1 MNDAIIIDSNKEDKK
16 HLQLQLSETSFA
28 EIILN
33 FLGKKQTLS
42 YELENQNF
50 KIERND
56 LEQFDFLLSSKLSKE
71 NTTKISHFNCS
82 IQYFDDTKR
91 EINSVEALH
100 TLYETRG
107 VLVKSVSLQWN
118 IILNFPNAQSVENQV
133 IELTFYTY
141 DKDFL
146 NGAVYLN
153 IEHTNQSW
161 GVEVLNLFK
170 DHIDTLIMKKTKI
183 VKAFDFLSDTISF
196 TNFTLFTMIFLM
208 FFIFISLIKL
218 DEKKSVSEFQ
228 LNSLKII
235 AETSNDNINNDE
247 RIERLL
253 SFYIISSKIKLDD
266 YSLFIKSPETNS
278 LLLNFSKNL
287 KEQDSSFFKNLI
299 IYTLVSILVIILLK
313 IYTTYALEYY
323 SQKAYILLSK
333 KTENHYNNFLSK
345 KNTYSFYSFTLV
357 VISIVA
363 SIIASV
369 IYTYFF

>member
-1 MNDAIIIDSNKEDKK
+1 MENAIIINDKDDNQPIQF
-16 HLQLQLSETSFA
+16 HLTQSSFA
-28 EIILN
+28 EIVLN

-42 YELENQNF
+42 YNLTDQNF
-50 KIERND
+50 KLERND
-56 LEQFDFLLSSKLSKE
+56 LEQFHFLLNDKLSKE
-71 NTTKISHFNCS
+71 NTTKIAHLNCK
-82 IQYFDDTKR
+82 IKYFDDTSR
-91 EINSVEALH
+91 EINSIEALNGF
-100 TLYETRG
+100 YETRN
-107 VLVKSVSLQWN
+107 VLVKSVSLEWN

-153 IEHTNQSW
+153 IKHTNQSW

-183 VKAFDFLSDTISF
+183 VKAFDFLSDVISF
-196 TNFTLFTMIFLM
+196 RNFTLFIMMFLM
-208 FFIFISLIKL
+208 FIVVITLIKL
-218 DEKKSVSEFQ
+218 DEKKNVSEFQ
-228 LNSLKII
+228 LDSLKII
-235 AETSNDNINNDE
+235 AENYNSNIDNKQ

-266 YSLFIKSPETNS
+266 YSLFIKSPEINS
-278 LLLNFSKNL
+278 LLLNFSKDL
-287 KEQDSSFFKNLI
+287 KEKDTNFLKNLI
-299 IYTLVSILVIILLK
+299 IYTLTSILVLILLK
-313 IYTTYALEYY
+313 IYITYALEYY

-357 VISIVA
+357 VISIITSV
-363 SIIASV
+363 IASF